1 MPKINKSK
9 IQAVVRNNKYV
20 GAMMIGD
27 RDAHTTFSI
36 QPFAAVGPHTVEVP
50 YWASQITVAFSGGGG
65 AGGNGAGGLG
75 SGGTGG
81 KGGAVGVARF
91 VVDPQVRELL
101 LYIGGGGPR
110 NERDERANGING
122 ASTDVTYNGVT
133 RAAIGGLGGTGA
145 VVSAD
150 QNGTANSALFHSSE
164 IIVGRMSETNLF
176 KPGVPGVGQPVGAN
190 PPGGTP
196 GKYGAG
202 GGGGNGG
209 AFGQW
214 SPGGAGGNG
223 YAVVWMI
230 GRTLK

>member
-1 MPKINKSK
+1 MPKINKSD

-27 RDAHTTFSI
+27 RDAHTTFSV

-50 YWASQITVAFSGGGG
+50 YWASQITVAFTGGGG
-65 AGGNGAGGLG
+65 SGGNGEGGAGR
-75 SGGTGG
+75 SGTGG
-81 KGGAVGVARF
+81 KGGAVGIARF

-110 NERDERANGING
+110 NSSKEGQHGING

-133 RAAIGGLGGTGA
+133 RTAIGGLGGTGS
-145 VVSAD
+145 VMSAD
-150 QNGTANSALFHSSE
+150 KNGTANSALFHSRE
-164 IIVGRMSETNLF
+164 IIVGRMSETNIF
-176 KPGVPGVGQPVGAN
+176 KPGVPGVGQSTSAG
-190 PPGGTP
+190 GGTP
-196 GKYGAG
+196 GQYGAG

-209 AFGQW
+209 AFGNW

-230 GRTLK
+230 GRTLS